1 MCTVITQWQSET
13 LKNKDNIIKD
23 TMLHNIINSKTSK
36 TLVFPVLYGIIYYR
50 NILYAIQMYFRSSQI
65 MVFIIQRVKYFSMLP
80 MNYQQLFDLKLL
92 IYLYNIMCIN
102 IYYMLYD
109 VERFCCRPK

>member
-36 TLVFPVLYGIIYYR
+36 TLVFPVLYGIIY
-50 NILYAIQMYFRSSQI
+50 
-65 MVFIIQRVKYFSMLP
+65 
-80 MNYQQLFDLKLL
+80 
-92 IYLYNIMCIN
+92 
-102 IYYMLYD
+102 
-109 VERFCCRPK
+109 